1 MEYHQAVLPYVFTYM
16 HLCASILSL
25 GFTCTVKA
33 YSAPRQI
40 NITPIS
46 DQDRI
51 SPYDINTMS
60 IRKVI
65 RIIKM

>member
-1 MEYHQAVLPYVFTYM
+1 M

-40 NITPIS
+40 NLTLIS

-60 IRKVI
+60 IRQVI